1 MGTDGPQPETPGKH
15 DARITPAMEDYLKAI
30 YRIEH
35 DGHPVT
41 TQRLAD
47 DLQISAASVSNMVKR
62 LNDLNMLIHSP
73 YRGVSLTPAGTAV
86 ALEVV
91 RHHRLLELYLSQA
104 LGFDIDQVHQEA
116 DRLEHHV
123 SEELEARMEKAL
135 GFPEFDPHGHPI
147 PSRSGRVPAM
157 SDIPLS
163 GLADGHTVIVS
174 RVSDRDPEQLRKI
187 DALGI
192 RPGVQMEILQRSDDA
207 ISIKLNNQAHDFPA
221 SMAHLIHV
229 VVVLEN
235 QFPTS

>member
-15 DARITPAMEDYLKAI
+15 DARITAAMEDYLKAI

-47 DLQISAASVSNMVKR
+47 DMEISAASVSNMVKR

-104 LGFDIDQVHQEA
+104 LGFGIDQVHQEA

-157 SDIPLS
+157 SDIPLA
-163 GLADGHTVIVS
+163 GLAGGQMVVVS
-174 RVSDRDPEQLRKI
+174 RVSDRDPDQLRQI

-192 RPGVQMEILQRSDDA
+192 RPGVRVAILRYSDDA
-207 ISIKLNNQAHDFPA
+207 ISIKLEEHEHEIPTSVAN
-221 SMAHLIHV
+221 LIHV
-229 VVVLEN
+229 VLEN
-235 QFPTS
+235 HPPTS